1 MNCKLSMANNHHTH
15 DSDYALHFSPV
26 LNSNGFV
33 RFIDRSRNKESTIGL
48 TVDDREFGC
57 RVQREFPS
65 VVADLIDLAVAIH
78 ASDRLAVQH
87 LHRQQSC
94 IRVILP
100 VRHPELLNTGSFQAK
115 LESLLGWATGSRWA
129 FDFQKRT
136 VSGRIV
142 EQEERIFPND
152 PEECEVALWSG
163 GLDALA
169 GLYTRL
175 QTNHATPFMLFGT
188 GSNDNVYARQEHIF
202 KALQPSLLNRLN
214 LCRVPIRFSESSLHQ
229 KNKIFRAR
237 GVVFTLLGAAY
248 AYLMGQGVLCVYEN
262 GIGAINLP
270 YRASAVGLDH
280 SRSVHPLTLLMV
292 SDVVSELL
300 GEEFRVHNP
309 FLLWTKAE
317 MCKALA
323 DDGRSDLPSLTM
335 SCDSPHRQSEQP
347 IQCGYCSSCILRK
360 QALAASQIE
369 DKTRYVVPHGNR
381 PAGDPSLHLR
391 HMLAQICTFRCLLG
405 ASDNH
410 SFQWEA
416 LTREFPRLD
425 DIVDRSAVPEN
436 FLPADMQSR
445 LIKLYR
451 TYVAEWDTVE
461 SRIAAELLDQD
472 SDQQVSD
479 RLSLHKVE
487 GLLP

>member
-1 MNCKLSMANNHHTH
+1 MHCGLDMMKKHHTH
-15 DSDYALHFSPV
+15 DSDYTLHFSPV

-33 RFIDRSRNKESTIGL
+33 RFIDHSRDKESTIGL
-48 TVDDREFGC
+48 TVDDKEFGC
-57 RVQREFPS
+57 RIQREFPS

-87 LHRQQSC
+87 LRREQSR
-94 IRVILP
+94 IRLVLP

-115 LESLLGWATGSRWA
+115 LENLLGWATGSRWA

-142 EQEERIFPND
+142 EQQLVFPND

-169 GLYTRL
+169 GLYTQL
-175 QTNHATPFMLFGT
+175 QTSHTAPFMLFGT
-188 GSNDNVYARQEHIF
+188 GSNDNVYARQEHVF
-202 KALQPSLLNRLN
+202 KALQPSFPNPLN
-214 LCRVPIRFSESSLHQ
+214 LCRVPIRFSDSSLHQ

-248 AYLMGQGVLCVYEN
+248 AYLMGQKVLCVYEN

-270 YRASAVGLDH
+270 YRSSAVGLDH

-292 SDVVSELL
+292 TDVVSELL
-300 GEEFRVHNP
+300 GEEFQVRNP
-309 FLLWTKAE
+309 FLFWTKAE

-323 DDGRSDLPSLTM
+323 EDGRSDLPRLTM

-360 QALAASQIE
+360 QALAASKIE
-369 DKTRYVVPHGNR
+369 DRTRYVVPHGKR
-381 PAGDPSLHLR
+381 PAGDTSLHLR
-391 HMLAQICTFRCLLG
+391 HMLAQVLTFHRLLG
-405 ASDNH
+405 ASDNPN
-410 SFQWEA
+410 FQWEA
-416 LTREFPRLD
+416 LTREFLALD
-425 DIVDRSAVPEN
+425 DIVDRSAAAEKL
-436 FLPADMQSR
+436 LPAEMQSR

-451 TYVAEWDTVE
+451 TYVVEWDTVE
-461 SRIAAELLDQD
+461 SRIAAELLDKNSERQA
-472 SDQQVSD
+472 SSE
-479 RLSLHKVE
+479 LSLHKVE